1 MTKIEL
7 SSMSAINHF
16 VSVATKHGSEVKLYN
31 HDRSYCIN
39 GKSLLGVIATTEW
52 DDLYVVCEDGL
63 YGDFVEFF
71 SEKA

>member
-7 SSMSAINHF
+7 PSMSAITHF
-16 VSVATKHGSEVKLYN
+16 VNVATNHGSEVKLYN
-31 HDRSYCIN
+31 HNRTYCIN

-52 DDLYVVCEDGL
+52 NDLYIECEDGL

-71 SEKA
+71 SEA